1 VAPRQ
6 WRYPNHYELEGAGK
20 VETTEINSSD
30 VSDPPPPKVP
40 TRRERN
46 IPVLISTVSTGIFI
60 ILVAWIISSSEQWP
74 IVQKQFFSWEAMKES
89 FPDVARGFLLN
100 LIIFFVAE
108 IFIHALSLLLAVARS
123 LKGPMGTPFKFAAT
137 VFIDT
142 MRGVPALLL
151 ILLFGFGVPALR
163 LPGLPNS
170 ALFWGTMALVIS
182 YSAYTAE
189 VYRAGMEAVHDSQR
203 AAARALG
210 LTYWQTLRYAIIP
223 QAVRNVLPALL
234 NGAVSLQKDVALLS
248 VIGVREAV
256 REASIYTA
264 RTFNYSSYIVAAILF
279 LLASVPLAR
288 YTDRVA
294 RRDQERRL
302 QRTR

>member
-1 VAPRQ
+1 M
-6 WRYPNHYELEGAGK
+6 
-20 VETTEINSSD
+20 
-30 VSDPPPPKVP
+30 
-40 TRRERN
+40 
-46 IPVLISTVSTGIFI
+46 PVLISVISTGLFI
-60 ILVAWIISSSEQWP
+60 ALAIWVISSSAQWP
-74 IVQKQFFSWEAMKES
+74 IVQEQFFSWDAMKES

-100 LIIFFVAE
+100 IAIFLVAE
-108 IFIHALSLLLAVARS
+108 FFITVVSLLLAVTRS
-123 LKGPMGTPFKFAAT
+123 LTSPAATPFRFAAI

-142 MRGVPALLL
+142 VRGVPALLL
-151 ILLFGFGVPALR
+151 ILLFGFGIPALR

-170 ALFWGTMALVIS
+170 ALFWGTVALVIS

-210 LTYWQTLRYAIIP
+210 LTNWQTLRYAIIP

-264 RTFNYSSYIVAAILF
+264 RTFNYSSYIVAAVLF

-288 YTDRVA
+288 LTDRVA
-294 RRDQERRL
+294 ARDQERRL
-302 QRTR
+302 QRTQ